1 MIQLDVFTLALR
13 SAIVGPDLID
23 KFIHSLLRNREAQ
36 VFDDLAKVKSMW
48 RESLYV
54 RQMLQKKTSIEN
66 SEKNIKKKTLSPSGW
81 KNVNMFSI

>member
-1 MIQLDVFTLALR
+1 MAQNLALR

-54 RQMLQKKTSIEN
+54 RQMLPKKTSTEN
-66 SEKNIKKKTLSPSGW
+66 SEKKNTVSQWLKELEYVFNLKTLLQ
-81 KNVNMFSI
+81 